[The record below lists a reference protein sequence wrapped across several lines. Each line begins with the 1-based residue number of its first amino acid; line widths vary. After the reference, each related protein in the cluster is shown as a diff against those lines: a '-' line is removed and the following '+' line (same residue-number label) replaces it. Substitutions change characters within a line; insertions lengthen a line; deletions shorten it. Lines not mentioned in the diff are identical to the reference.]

1 MPDFEFLLTLKL
13 RRAATAAVSQ
23 PKRPDRLRCR
33 IQAQP
38 LLGHVLFLELTRQKR
53 SITSLLWA
61 TLDDRSLSS
70 WRIGCLHINI
80 CSCDAKTSDPSR
92 CVPSSLHMPTTSCF
106 TCIYTIF
113 FFLVI
118 QESRCVIVSDWSGG
132 QKAESSQCF
141 LMADTNRIILIET
154 WLISRQIMHCCYLP
168 SAQKES

>member
-113 FFLVI
+113 FFGYPGIALRDR
-118 QESRCVIVSDWSGG
+118 QRLEWRPESGEQPMLLDGR
-132 QKAESSQCF
+132 
-141 LMADTNRIILIET
+141 
-154 WLISRQIMHCCYLP
+154 H
-168 SAQKES
+168 